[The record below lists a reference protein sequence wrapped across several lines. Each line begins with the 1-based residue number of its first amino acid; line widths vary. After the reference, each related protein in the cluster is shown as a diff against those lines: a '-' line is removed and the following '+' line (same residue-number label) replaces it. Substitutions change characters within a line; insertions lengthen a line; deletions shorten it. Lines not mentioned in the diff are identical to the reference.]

1 MYMMFYK
8 SEPTIV
14 DNMFWMYLVISIM
27 LKYINDVYEKW
38 CVTENCDL
46 NSFEGFDCEL
56 LLGFKLRKYW
66 LMKWC
71 VKLFMDL

>member
-27 LKYINDVYEKW
+27 LKYINDVYEK
-38 CVTENCDL
+38 
-46 NSFEGFDCEL
+46 
-56 LLGFKLRKYW
+56 
-66 LMKWC
+66 
-71 VKLFMDL
+71 